1 MRLYS
6 CPCCEAKTPARTT
19 PVSDSDCARGYMF
32 MRARGWTAERLLA
45 ERFEDI
51 DGMSPSMTAWL
62 VKQAAEE
69 LKQ

>member
-1 MRLYS
+1 
-6 CPCCEAKTPARTT
+6 
-19 PVSDSDCARGYMF
+19 MF